1 MLGLYVAANMIHLV
15 IGTRNPFILSLLFAF
30 VYFFMRHYSDKKEVW
45 LGRREKI
52 ALGIGT
58 PVLMLAMG
66 AMNYIRDGAKLKFD
80 SIFAL
85 LVDFIYKQ
93 GTSFGVLARGYLY
106 RSSLPIREMRNFTFG
121 PIIDYFYRGSIGMNL
136 LGTTA
141 FKTTTNSIELAL
153 ESNSYAHNISYLVLK
168 QQYLDGHGIG
178 SSYMMEVYTDYGFVG
193 LFITSCILGFIFIAL
208 LNSAY
213 RKNLLGFTVSLLV
226 LGNLFFMARSSFSES
241 FFSLFTMQFW
251 TVVIVIFLMSYSM
264 KKPIYHTTL
273 AKDGYI
279 HV

>member
-1 MLGLYVAANMIHLV
+1 
-15 IGTRNPFILSLLFAF
+15 
-30 VYFFMRHYSDKKEVW
+30 
-45 LGRREKI
+45 
-52 ALGIGT
+52 
-58 PVLMLAMG
+58 
-66 AMNYIRDGAKLKFD
+66 
-80 SIFAL
+80 
-85 LVDFIYKQ
+85 
-93 GTSFGVLARGYLY
+93 
-106 RSSLPIREMRNFTFG
+106 
-121 PIIDYFYRGSIGMNL
+121 MNL

-193 LFITSCILGFIFIAL
+193 LFITSCILGVIFIAL

-213 RKNLLGFTVSLLV
+213 RKNLLGFTVSLLI